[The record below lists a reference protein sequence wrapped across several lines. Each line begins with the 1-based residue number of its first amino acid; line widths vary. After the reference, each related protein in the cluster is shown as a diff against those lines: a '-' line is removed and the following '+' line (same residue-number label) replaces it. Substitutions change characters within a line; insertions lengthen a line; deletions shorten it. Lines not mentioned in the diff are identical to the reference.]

1 MVDAQSVSTSEPH
14 RSPAAAGIVVAS
26 HNTMH
31 GVFLG
36 DLVERYR
43 SLVPEH
49 RVDVLC
55 LQENMPLSDEQAA
68 LRANQA
74 ALRASAGT
82 HAELFCAELGEFQ
95 CVCLPEH
102 PALAT
107 LVRKAF
113 VLEDAFLVP
122 LPRLGRLNWIERLYI
137 RGGEVTVKYALVT
150 TIRQEHQRLT
160 IANFHLE
167 TAGDNAHR
175 RRQVAAVASA
185 LDARGIHDNV
195 VACGDTNA
203 FSWSRSGA
211 QRVIAQL
218 MEPLQHVAGAAPKTN
233 GEATHYFARQREDL
247 LPHRIACLIGRLGVD
262 HPLPY
267 DVICSDLHAL
277 KSGKVSTEES
287 DHDLV
292 YAELRWPPT
301 R

>member
-1 MVDAQSVSTSEPH
+1 MVDVQPVSTSELD
-14 RSPAAAGIVVAS
+14 SAAGTGIVVAS

-43 SLVPEH
+43 ALVPEH

-55 LQENMPLSDEQAA
+55 LQENMPLSEEQAA
-68 LRANQA
+68 LRT
-74 ALRASAGT
+74 SAGT

-107 LVRKAF
+107 LIRKAF

-122 LPRLGRLNWIERLYI
+122 LPRLGRLTWLERLYI
-137 RGGEVTVKYALVT
+137 KGGRVTPKYALVSV
-150 TIRQEHQRLT
+150 IRSESQRLT

-175 RRQVAAVASA
+175 RRQMAAVAEA
-185 LDARGIHDNV
+185 LRERGIRENV

-211 QRVIAQL
+211 QRVIANL
-218 MEPLQHVAGAAPKTN
+218 MEPLQHLAGAAPKTN

-247 LPHRIACLIGRLGVD
+247 LPHRIACIVGRFGVD

-277 KSGKVSTEES
+277 KSGKVHTEES

-292 YAELRWPPT
+292 YAELRWP
-301 R
+301 

>member
-1 MVDAQSVSTSEPH
+1 MVDAPSNNTSPE
-14 RSPAAAGIVVAS
+14 AARGAGIVVAS

-36 DLVERYR
+36 DLIERYR
-43 SLVPEH
+43 ALVPEH

-55 LQENMPLSDEQAA
+55 LQENMPLSAEQAA
-68 LRANQA
+68 LRAN
-74 ALRASAGT
+74 AGT

-107 LVRKAF
+107 LIRKAF

-122 LPRLGRLNWIERLYI
+122 LPRLERLNWLERLYI
-137 RGGEVTVKYALVT
+137 RGGQVTVKYALVSV
-150 TIRQEHQRLT
+150 IRYDDQRLT
-160 IANFHLE
+160 VANFHLE

-175 RRQVAAVASA
+175 RRQVAAVAAA
-185 LDARGIHDNV
+185 LHERGIRQNV

-211 QRVIAQL
+211 FRVITQL
-218 MEPLQHVAGAAPKTN
+218 MEPLKQVAGATPKTT

-247 LPHRIACLIGRLGVD
+247 LPHRIACMVGSLGVD

-267 DVICSDLHAL
+267 DVICSDLAAE
-277 KSGKVSTEES
+277 KSGKVQTEES

-292 YAELRWPPT
+292 YAELRWP
-301 R
+301 

>member
-1 MVDAQSVSTSEPH
+1 MVDVQSASTSQARGRH
-14 RSPAAAGIVVAS
+14 AGIVVAS

-36 DLVERYR
+36 DLIERYR
-43 SLVPEH
+43 ALVPEH

-55 LQENMPLSDEQAA
+55 LQENVALSEEQAA
-68 LRANQA
+68 LRAN
-74 ALRASAGT
+74 AGT
-82 HAELFCAELGEFQ
+82 HAELFSAELGEFQ

-107 LVRKAF
+107 LIRKAF
-113 VLEDAFLVP
+113 VLEEAFLVP
-122 LPRLGRLNWIERLYI
+122 LPRLERLNWLERLYI
-137 RGGEVTVKYALVT
+137 RGGKVTVKYALVC
-150 TIRQEHQRLT
+150 TIKNHAQRLT

-175 RRQVAAVASA
+175 RRQIGAVARA
-185 LDARGIHDNV
+185 LHERGLQRNV

-203 FSWSRSGA
+203 FSWSRQGA
-211 QRVIAQL
+211 GRVIAEL
-218 MEPLQHVAGAAPKTN
+218 MEPLHHVAGATPKTN

-247 LPHRIACLIGRLGVD
+247 LPHRIACLVGRLGVD

-267 DVICSDLHAL
+267 DVICSDLEAL
-277 KSGKVSTEES
+277 KSGKVQTEES

-292 YAELRWPPT
+292 YAELRWP
-301 R
+301 

>member
-1 MVDAQSVSTSEPH
+1 MVDVQSASTSQE
-14 RSPAAAGIVVAS
+14 RARDAGIVVAS

-36 DLVERYR
+36 DLIERYR
-43 SLVPEH
+43 ALVPQH

-55 LQENMPLSDEQAA
+55 LQENVPLSAEQAA
-68 LRANQA
+68 LRAN
-74 ALRASAGT
+74 AGT
-82 HAELFCAELGEFQ
+82 HAELFSAELGEFQ

-107 LVRKAF
+107 LIRKAF

-122 LPRLGRLNWIERLYI
+122 LPRLERLNWLERLYI
-137 RGGEVTVKYALVT
+137 RGGKVTAKYALICVIGDDT
-150 TIRQEHQRLT
+150 QRLT

-175 RRQVAAVASA
+175 RRQIAAVASA
-185 LDARGIHDNV
+185 LRERGLLHNL

-211 QRVIAQL
+211 VQVIAEL
-218 MEPLQHVAGAAPKTN
+218 MQPLQALAGATPKTD
-233 GEATHYFARQREDL
+233 GKATHYFARQREDL
-247 LPHRIACLIGRLGVD
+247 LPHRIACMVGRLGVD

-267 DVICSDLHAL
+267 DVICSDLEAL
-277 KSGKVSTEES
+277 KSGKVQTEES

-292 YAELRWPPT
+292 YAELRWPQART
-301 R
+301 TG

>member
-1 MVDAQSVSTSEPH
+1 MVDVRSAST
-14 RSPAAAGIVVAS
+14 SPAAERAAGVVVAS

-36 DLVERYR
+36 DLIERYR
-43 SLVPEH
+43 ALVPQH
-49 RVDVLC
+49 RIDVLC
-55 LQENMPLSDEQAA
+55 LQENVALSEEQAA
-68 LRANQA
+68 LRAN
-74 ALRASAGT
+74 AGT
-82 HAELFCAELGEFQ
+82 HAELFSAELGEFQ

-107 LVRKAF
+107 LIRKGF
-113 VLEDAFLVP
+113 ELEEAFLVP
-122 LPRLGRLNWIERLYI
+122 LPRLERLNWLERLYI
-137 RGGEVTVKYALVT
+137 RGGKVTVKYALVSV
-150 TIRQEHQRLT
+150 IRSQDQRLT

-185 LDARGIHDNV
+185 LQKRGLSQNV

-211 QRVIAQL
+211 VRAIAEL
-218 MEPLQHVAGAAPKTN
+218 MQPLHEVAGATPKTT

-267 DVICSDLHAL
+267 DVICSDLPAL
-277 KSGKVSTEES
+277 KSGKVETEES

-292 YAELRWPPT
+292 YAELRWP
-301 R
+301 